1 VTDAADTPRAPE
13 RPRWMSR
20 WLIAAGLYNII
31 WGAAVVLFPLAGF
44 ELAGLE
50 PPRYPS
56 VWQCVGMIVGVYGIG
71 YLAAATDPLRHW
83 PIVLVGL
90 LGKVFGPIGF
100 VLAASRGELPW
111 VFGLTIL
118 TNDLLWWIPFGL
130 ILYRALRTL
139 GGRYTD
145 DARPLPLAEG
155 MRRATASD
163 GRTLAEIT
171 AQGPTLLLFLRHAG
185 CIFCSE
191 AAANLADEL
200 QQQDDPPPLVVV
212 HLSDDAKMK
221 DLLERAGLG
230 GALRVADPGCQLYD
244 AFELKRGSLAQ
255 LFGLRV
261 FFAGVRARLAGHR
274 VGALAGDGFRLPG
287 LFLVESESILAA
299 ERPEHA
305 GSPLSAGAVL
315 AGPAA

>member
-1 VTDAADTPRAPE
+1 VTDKTAATPSPD

-20 WLIAAGLYNII
+20 WLIAAGAYNLL
-31 WGAAVVLFPLAGF
+31 WGAAVVLFPLAAF

-56 VWQCVGMIVGVYGIG
+56 VWQCVGMIVGVYGVG

-100 VLAASRGELPW
+100 VIAASRGELPW
-111 VFGLTIL
+111 AFGLTIL

-130 ILYRALRTL
+130 ILARAFRTL

-145 DARPLPLAEG
+145 AERPVPLGEAMART
-155 MRRATASD
+155 TASD

-171 AQGPTLLLFLRHAG
+171 ADRPTLLLFLRHAG

-191 AAANLADEL
+191 AAADLADEL
-200 QQQDDPPPLVVV
+200 EKQDNPPPLVVV
-212 HLSDDAKMK
+212 HLSDDAKMQE
-221 DLLERAGLG
+221 LLERAGLG
-230 GALRVADPGCQLYD
+230 SALRVADPGCELYR
-244 AFELKRGSLAQ
+244 AFELKRGSFAQ

-261 FFAGVRARLAGHR
+261 FLAGVRARMAGHR
-274 VGALAGDGFRLPG
+274 VGMLQGDGFRLPG
-287 LFLVESESILAA
+287 LFLVQGESILAA
-299 ERPEHA
+299 DRAAHA
-305 GSPLSAGAVL
+305 GARLEAAPLLDGA
-315 AGPAA
+315 PA